1 MDATPPR
8 ISIAIPTA
16 CCTAVVCFAVSMLA
30 GVVVDNPAGAIL
42 ARSLGALLV
51 GWPIGLVA
59 GVVLERL
66 FREQA
71 DAEALMAVE
80 LDSTSGGLEDD
91 VEIIDEDDL
100 ESDGSGVVSGETP
113 LAA

>member
-1 MDATPPR
+1 MEITPPR

-16 CCTAVVCFAVSMLA
+16 CCTAVVCFAVSVLA
-30 GVVVDNPAGAIL
+30 GVAVDNPAGAIL
-42 ARSLGALLV
+42 ARSLGVMLV
-51 GWPIGLVA
+51 GWPVGLVA

-71 DAEALMAVE
+71 DAEALQAVE

-91 VEIIDEDDL
+91 VEIIDEDEL
-100 ESDGSGVVSGETP
+100 ESDGSTVVSGESP

>member
-1 MDATPPR
+1 MDTTSPR

-16 CCTAVVCFAVSMLA
+16 CCTAVVCFAVSVLA
-30 GVVVDNPAGAIL
+30 GVAVDNPAGAIL
-42 ARSLGALLV
+42 ARSLGAMV
-51 GWPIGLVA
+51 IGWPIGLVA

-71 DAEALMAVE
+71 DAEALRAVE
-80 LDSTSGGLEDD
+80 LDSYPGGAGDD

-100 ESDGSGVVSGETP
+100 ESDGSTVGSGDAT

>member
-1 MDATPPR
+1 MDTTPPR

-16 CCTAVVCFAVSMLA
+16 CCTAVVCFAVSVLA
-30 GVVVDNPAGAIL
+30 GVAVDNPAGAIL
-42 ARSLGALLV
+42 ARSLGAMLV

-71 DAEALMAVE
+71 DGEALRAVE
-80 LDSTSGGLEDD
+80 LDSTSGGFEDD

-100 ESDGSGVVSGETP
+100 GSDGSTVGGVDSS